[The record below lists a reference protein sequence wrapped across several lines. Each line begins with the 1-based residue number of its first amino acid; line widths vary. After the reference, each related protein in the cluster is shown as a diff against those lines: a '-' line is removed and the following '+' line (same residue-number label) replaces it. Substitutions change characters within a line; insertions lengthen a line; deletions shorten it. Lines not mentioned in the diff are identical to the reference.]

1 MTQLK
6 ALDGLARETLAI
18 RSSGLGP
25 ARLRREEDR
34 LVSRIS
40 DVLRP
45 TVRKMMR
52 HKGMMDLQ
60 DEVGQHA
67 FIAIHT
73 ALSDWDGSISSFS
86 THVHWKLR
94 AEMRTLE
101 LQHFPERRKVCE
113 NIDVRMVYLNKPCND
128 GQGDESDEIGEV
140 MNLDPEGYR
149 TIEDNVDHGMFIR
162 NIDNALSRIAAPR
175 IAAYLASGC
184 SDRAPVVIVMRDI
197 HIFVQ
202 RMLHEENARVV
213 AACHDITRER
223 IRQIANKVEKAFT
236 KNIRDMMQNPRPLT
250 EEEES
255 AWELALSI
263 YREEAG
269 YDLKLVDRG
278 VIRSVDDIEAEYIA
292 QEDGMKKTT
301 LAVAAA
307 VALVSS
313 EADAQDHSRAIP
325 PQEALVADAE
335 PARTVTV
342 SSLAVEAID
351 SEVANDLQVV
361 EENEWAI
368 KLGEHPTRFA
378 LRSAANDVLR
388 RNPELQKY
396 NPAMIPSR
404 NGKGIGLA
412 FGTLDLPEATRLCSL
427 LESRGEN
434 CIRIRI
440 GNR

>member
-149 TIEDNVDHGMFIR
+149 MIEDNVDHGMFIR

-175 IAAYLASGC
+175 ISTYLSTGC
-184 SDRAPVVIVMRDI
+184 SDRAPVVNVMRDI

-213 AACHDITRER
+213 AACHAITRER
-223 IRQIANKVEKAFT
+223 IRQITNKVEKVFT

-250 EEEES
+250 EEEEA
-255 AWELALSI
+255 AWELALAI

-278 VIRSVDDIEAEYIA
+278 TTRSVEEIEMAYIS
-292 QEDGMKKTT
+292 QDGGMKKTT

-313 EADAQDHSRAIP
+313 EAGAQDHSRAIP
-325 PQEALVADAE
+325 PQENAEAE
-335 PARTVTV
+335 PARTVIV
-342 SSLAVEAID
+342 NSVAIESVD
-351 SEVANDLQVV
+351 GEIANDL
-361 EENEWAI
+361 EIDDSNEWAI
-368 KLGEHPTRFA
+368 KLGEHPSRFA

>member
-6 ALDGLARETLAI
+6 ALDGLASETLAV
-18 RSSGLGP
+18 RASGLGP

-34 LVSRIS
+34 LVSRIA

-52 HKGMMDLQ
+52 HKGMLDIQ
-60 DEVGQHA
+60 DEVNQHA
-67 FIAIHT
+67 YIAIHT

-113 NIDVRMVYLNKPCND
+113 NIDVRMVYLNRPCND
-128 GQGDESDEIGEV
+128 GQGDESDELGEV

-149 TIEDNVDHGMFIR
+149 VIEDNVDHQMFIR
-162 NIDNALSRIAAPR
+162 NIDNALARIAAPR
-175 IAAYLASGC
+175 ISTYLSSGC
-184 SDRAPVVIVMRDI
+184 SDRAPVATVMRDI
-197 HIFVQ
+197 HIFIQ

-223 IRQIANKVEKAFT
+223 IRQITNKIENVFS
-236 KNIRDMMQNPRPLT
+236 KNIRDMMQNPRPMT
-250 EEEES
+250 NEEEE
-255 AWELALSI
+255 AWELALAI

-269 YDLKLVDRG
+269 YDIKLIDRG
-278 VIRSVDDIEAEYIA
+278 DVRTAEEIELPLLA
-292 QEDGMKKTT
+292 QEGNMKKTI
-301 LAVAAA
+301 AVAAV
-307 VALVSS
+307 VALASPGV
-313 EADAQDHSRAIP
+313 AQEHSRAIP
-325 PQEALVADAE
+325 PSAE
-335 PARTVTV
+335 TSEPITVN
-342 SSLAVEAID
+342 SLAVESVD
-351 SEVANDLQVV
+351 LEVANDIDADGDQ
-361 EENEWAI
+361 EWAI

-378 LRSAANDVLR
+378 LRSAADNVLR
-388 RNPELQKY
+388 RNPELRSY
-396 NPAMIPSR
+396 RPAMIPSR

-412 FGTLDLPEATRLCSL
+412 FGALNLNDATKLCTL
-427 LESRGEN
+427 LEARGEN